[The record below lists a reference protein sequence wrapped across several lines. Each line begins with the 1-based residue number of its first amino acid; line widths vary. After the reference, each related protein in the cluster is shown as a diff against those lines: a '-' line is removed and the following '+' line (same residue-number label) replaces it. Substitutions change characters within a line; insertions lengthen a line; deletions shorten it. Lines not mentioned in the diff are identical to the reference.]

1 MPQAPGWPSRGIPV
15 QRARPLAPA
24 LRLPVAPLLLSLV
37 LALSAGGLRAQEHSH
52 ATPLPTPAAASGLPP
67 KPQLIPPETPVA
79 DVVLV
84 SARTAVLKPD
94 QAWPLR
100 PGEPLRLVYP
110 LAVAATEIDPYGW
123 RYSDA
128 RKAWRMHAGQDLA
141 APEGTPV
148 LAMLPGHV
156 VLVEVLD
163 GYGLTVVLDHGRG
176 WQTLYAHLLDSPV
189 QPGDFLPA
197 ASVLGRL
204 GQTGRASGPHL
215 HVELR
220 RRLGDR
226 MMALDPTPLLEQAT
240 RLLPVAPPDLQQA
253 RGPSLT
259 TP

>member
-1 MPQAPGWPSRGIPV
+1 MPQPPGWPSRGIPV
-15 QRARPLAPA
+15 QRARPLESGLG
-24 LRLPVAPLLLSLV
+24 LRSAPLLLGLL
-37 LALSAGGLRAQEHSH
+37 LALPAGALRAQEQPHTH
-52 ATPLPTPAAASGLPP
+52 GAEPAAAALPP
-67 KPQLIPPETPVA
+67 KPGLIPPETPVA
-79 DVVLV
+79 DVVLA
-84 SARTAVLKPD
+84 SARAAVLQPD

-110 LAVAATEIDPYGW
+110 LAVAASEIDLYGW
-123 RYSDA
+123 RYSQA
-128 RKAWRMHAGQDLA
+128 RKTWRMHAGQDLA

-156 VLVEVLD
+156 VLVEALD

-176 WQTLYAHLLDSPV
+176 WQTLYAHLLDTAV

-204 GQTGRASGPHL
+204 GQTGRATGPHL

-220 RRLGDR
+220 RRMGER

-240 RLLPVAPPDLQQA
+240 RLLPVAPPELQQA
-253 RGPSLT
+253 QGPASR

>member
-1 MPQAPGWPSRGIPV
+1 MPQALGWPSRGIPV
-15 QRARPLAPA
+15 QRARPLASR
-24 LRLPVAPLLLSLV
+24 LRLRCSHLLLGLL
-37 LALSAGGLRAQEHSH
+37 LALPAGGLHAQEQPH
-52 ATPLPTPAAASGLPP
+52 AHGVEPAAAALPP
-67 KPQLIPPETPVA
+67 KPGLIPPETPVA
-79 DVVLV
+79 DVVLA
-84 SARTAVLKPD
+84 SARTAVLNPD

-110 LAVAATEIDPYGW
+110 LAVPATEIDLYGW
-123 RYSDA
+123 RYSEA

-156 VLVEVLD
+156 VLVESLD

-176 WQTLYAHLLDSPV
+176 WQTLYAHLLDAAV

-197 ASVLGRL
+197 ATVLGRL

-240 RLLPVAPPDLQQA
+240 RLLPVAPPELQQA
-253 RGPSLT
+253 QGPAPN

>member
-1 MPQAPGWPSRGIPV
+1 
-15 QRARPLAPA
+15 
-24 LRLPVAPLLLSLV
+24 LRLPVFPLLLGLV
-37 LALSAGGLRAQEHSH
+37 LALPAGGLRAQEHGHGSP
-52 ATPLPTPAAASGLPP
+52 AQGSTGDAAAVGVPP
-67 KPQLIPPETPVA
+67 RPQLIPPETPVA
-79 DVVLV
+79 DVVLA
-84 SARTAVLKPD
+84 SARAAVLQPD

-110 LAVAATEIDPYGW
+110 LAVPATEVDLYGW

-148 LAMLPGHV
+148 LAM
-156 VLVEVLD
+156 
-163 GYGLTVVLDHGRG
+163 
-176 WQTLYAHLLDSPV
+176 QTLYAHLLDSAV

-253 RGPSLT
+253 QGPAPR